1 MPPKPSITLYEV
13 ERKGRYHEHWLAWS
27 HLDAAQRAIS
37 HARELGLSLDGVT
50 VSAMVYPEAA
60 GEGGLVYVVSRSVT
74 CAVVSGRVRQRSE
87 RS

>member
-1 MPPKPSITLYEV
+1 MPSRRPMVLYEV
-13 ERKGRYHEHWLAWS
+13 QSRDCYHEHWLAWS

-74 CAVVSGRVRQRSE
+74 YAVVSGRVRQRSE